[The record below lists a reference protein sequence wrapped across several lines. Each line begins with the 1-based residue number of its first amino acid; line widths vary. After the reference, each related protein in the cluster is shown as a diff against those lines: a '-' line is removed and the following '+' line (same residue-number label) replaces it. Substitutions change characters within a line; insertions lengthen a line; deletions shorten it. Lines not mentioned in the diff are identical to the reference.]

1 MKNCR
6 KKMEFLKTLL
16 PKETEV
22 TDVLKMVSQIGLNKG
37 LVVTSWKP
45 KEKKQY
51 IHQMKFMKFL

>member
-45 KEKKQY
+45 KEKNSTFIK
-51 IHQMKFMKFL
+51 